1 MQRDSYSTFV
11 VVNPNSSNRKTGRQW
26 PQIAARLEEVL
37 GPFAHAFTTRPLHAA
52 ELTRQALRDGYQMV
66 VSVGGDGTHN
76 EVVNGFFD
84 GRTPVAPEA
93 VFGIVPCGTGGDLRK
108 TANIPRPLDQ
118 AAMKLWG
125 KTYRTVDVGLVRC
138 VGFDGAP
145 CERRFINITSFG
157 IGGEVD
163 HRVNTTTKA
172 LGGFMSFLMASAKA
186 IISYRNK
193 EVEIEVDGRPLG
205 TRKVFMAAACNGQF
219 FGGGMWV
226 APHAQMDDG
235 AFDIVIEE
243 DLSLWEVVL
252 DNPQIYKG
260 RHLLNPKVSCLRGKR
275 LVARATRPEVEV
287 LIDMDGETPGR
298 LPIEIEI
305 LESALRLKV

>member
-11 VVNPNSSNRKTGRQW
+11 VVNPNASNRSTGKQW
-26 PQIAARLEEVL
+26 PRIAARLEEVV
-37 GPFAHAFTTRPLHAA
+37 GPFAHAFTDRPLHAS
-52 ELTRQALRDGYQMV
+52 ELTRQALSDGYQMV

-76 EVVNGFFD
+76 EVVNGFFE
-84 GRTPVAPEA
+84 GRRPVAPEA

-108 TANIPRPLDQ
+108 TVNIPKPLDQ
-118 AAMKLWG
+118 AVMKLWG
-125 KTYRTVDVGLVRC
+125 KTYRTVDVGLLRC
-138 VGFDGAP
+138 VDFDGAP
-145 CERRFINITSFG
+145 CERRFINIASFG

-163 HRVNTTTKA
+163 RRVNTTSKA
-172 LGGFMSFLMASAKA
+172 LGGFISFLIASAKA
-186 IISYRNK
+186 ILSYRNK
-193 EVEIEVDGRPLG
+193 EVEIEVDGRTLG

-235 AFDIVIEE
+235 QFEIVIEE
-243 DLSLWEVVL
+243 DLSLFEVVR

-260 RHLLNPKVSCLRGKR
+260 RHLLSPKVSWLRGKK
-275 LVARATRPEVEV
+275 LCARASRPELEV

-305 LESALRLKV
+305 LESALRFKV

>member
-1 MQRDSYSTFV
+1 MQRDSYRTFV
-11 VVNPNSSNRKTGRQW
+11 VVNPNSSNGRTGRRW
-26 PQIAARLEEVL
+26 RQIARAVEEVV
-37 GPFAHAFTTRPLHAA
+37 GPFAHEFTAGPLHATQ
-52 ELTRQALRDGYQMV
+52 LTRQALRDGYEMV

-84 GRTPVAPEA
+84 NRTPVAPGA
-93 VFGIVPCGTGGDLRK
+93 VFGIIPCGTGGDLRK

-125 KTYRTVDVGLVRC
+125 KTCKAVDVGVLRC
-138 VGFDGAP
+138 IGFDGRTS
-145 CERRFINITSFG
+145 ERLFINIASFG

-163 HRVNTTTKA
+163 RNVNTTTKV
-172 LGGFMSFLMASAKA
+172 LGGFASFFIASAKA
-186 IISYRNK
+186 VATYRNK
-193 EVEIEVDGRPLG
+193 EVEIEVDGQSLG
-205 TRKVFMAAACNGQF
+205 RRKVFMAAACNGQF

-235 AFDIVIEE
+235 YLDVVIEE
-243 DLSLWEVVL
+243 DVTLLEAFL

-260 RHLLNPKVSCLRGKR
+260 RHLLNPKVTWLRGKK
-275 LVARATRPEVEV
+275 LVARPAHPELEV
-287 LIDMDGETPGR
+287 LIDMDGETPGK